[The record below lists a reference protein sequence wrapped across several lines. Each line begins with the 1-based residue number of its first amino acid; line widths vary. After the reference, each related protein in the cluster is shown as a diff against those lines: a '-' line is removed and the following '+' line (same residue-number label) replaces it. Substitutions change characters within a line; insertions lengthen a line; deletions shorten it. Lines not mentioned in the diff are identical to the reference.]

1 MTESATSSE
10 YEVRSEGFLRLTR
23 CRVIYLAFFT
33 GTRMIPCDFLI
44 PVQTQ
49 HPIRNGLHHKVSSLS
64 GDHISC
70 GSRHWRLSGT
80 AFCDIV
86 NVPLKVCTKA
96 LSTFTTDLKIS
107 RLQLQFVMPGVC
119 LFWSNCSDQSWG
131 SSVVFPVGLLK
142 LGRVEQLSI

>member
-1 MTESATSSE
+1 MTESATNSE

-107 RLQLQFVMPGVC
+107 RLQLQFVMQGYVYSEAIAVINLEAAQWC
-119 LFWSNCSDQSWG
+119 FLWAYWSW
-131 SSVVFPVGLLK
+131 
-142 LGRVEQLSI
+142 EELSN